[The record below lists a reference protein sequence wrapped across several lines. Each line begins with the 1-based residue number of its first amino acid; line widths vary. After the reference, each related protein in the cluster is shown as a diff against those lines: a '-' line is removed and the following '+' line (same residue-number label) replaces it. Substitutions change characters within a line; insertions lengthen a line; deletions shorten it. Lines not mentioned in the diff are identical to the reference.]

1 MLVTEI
7 LKTKGDAVFTI
18 APDASLKTAAEQLTS
33 KGVGALV
40 VCESD
45 RVVGVFSERDLVRA
59 VAEGGEGALDQ
70 PVASQMTGQ
79 VVFAQPAEGVEI
91 LMSRMTEHRIRHL
104 PVMRDGRLCGVVS
117 IGDVVKCQIAEA
129 SHEAE
134 SLRSYIAAG

>member
-70 PVASQMTGQ
+70 PVASQMSGQ